1 MSIRN
6 RVQKLEQRPGLSGP
20 EVYCHDCTEFAAS
33 IAGVYG
39 ESSQG
44 EPVRHAPGW
53 CDGMFA
59 NLEKVYGSGGGD
71 GERIA
76 A

>member
-6 RVQKLEQRPGLSGP
+6 RVQKLEQHRGLSGP
-20 EVYCHDCTEFAAS
+20 EVYCHNCTEFAAS
-33 IAGVYG
+33 IARVYG
-39 ESSQG
+39 ESSQIV
-44 EPVRHAPGW
+44 PVRHVPGR
-53 CDGMFA
+53 CDTFFA
-59 NLEKVYGSGGGD
+59 QLEKVYGSGGD